1 MQDHQI
7 LVAGILVV
15 LIFVI
20 YGMYLAKRV
29 RYTFTSKVTAI
40 AGADLTVAAPTSVQK
55 KKASFLETMREFYFK
70 QSGTVVANKKHYM
83 INSIKVVSDG
93 LTLSLQKLAPAS
105 VGDSVEVRLQKAPAK
120 PAA

>member
-1 MQDHQI
+1 MQDQHI
-7 LVAGILVV
+7 VAAGIVV
-15 LIFVI
+15 VAIFVI

-29 RYTFTSKVTAI
+29 RYTFTSKVTAV

-55 KKASFLETMREFYFK
+55 KRASFIETMREFYFK
-70 QSGTVVANKKHYM
+70 QRGTVVANKKHYM
-83 INSIKVVSDG
+83 IVSTNDG
-93 LTLSLQKLAPAS
+93 LTLSLQKLAPVS